1 MWWRHC
7 QYYLGRYCRILD
19 ARADCDMAGD
29 HRDDIDGCDRLFQ
42 FKNNSD
48 LNPCK
53 AAILAQYQNA
63 FAVAPG
69 GVAVVMA
76 GLAAADLLLSRPMYN
91 CTLQNL

>member
-1 MWWRHC
+1 MWWR
-7 QYYLGRYCRILD
+7 GTGATANTILD
-19 ARADCDMAGD
+19 AIADYDMAGD

-53 AAILAQYQNA
+53 AAIFAQYQNA

-76 GLAAADLLLSRPMYN
+76 GLAAADLF
-91 CTLQNL
+91 